1 MLKSLTV
8 RQEGEKVLLLSGG
21 ILIAEMPWQA
31 ADQLAAALK
40 AKARQAEEL
49 QKAEQIAF
57 DQAVLMR
64 GGFPIGLTRHK
75 AIISEAV
82 KQAFWNT
89 DLRRYMPGGVK
100 SQEIFGTPAIIRHLP
115 KGEPDNAKNS

>member
-1 MLKSLTV
+1 MIKSLTV

-21 ILIAEMPWQA
+21 ILIAEMPWEA
-31 ADQLAAALK
+31 ADQLARALT

-75 AIISEAV
+75 AIMSEAI
-82 KQAFWNT
+82 KEAFWNT
-89 DLRRYMPGGVK
+89 QLRRYMPDGVK
-100 SQEIFGTPAIIRHLP
+100 SREAVGTPTIIQTESNGRQ
-115 KGEPDNAKNS
+115 S